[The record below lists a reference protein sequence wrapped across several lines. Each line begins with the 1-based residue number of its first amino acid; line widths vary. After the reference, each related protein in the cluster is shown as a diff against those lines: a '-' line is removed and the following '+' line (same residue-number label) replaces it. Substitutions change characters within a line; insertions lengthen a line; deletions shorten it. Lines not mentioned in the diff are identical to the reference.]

1 MPNTPGE
8 TQLLNDLFRGQYRGL
23 FGCFGAV
30 PTPVLLLACVTVVE
44 EMVALAS
51 FCFGIGQPR
60 SAGLRL
66 VPNALPPVHWPG
78 CSFSRS
84 ISCPL
89 RYGGS
94 TRTQHSRT
102 VHPSRHAAGDHV

>member
-1 MPNTPGE
+1 MPNTLEE
-8 TQLLNDLFRGQYRGL
+8 TRLLNGLLNGLFRGL

-30 PTPVLLLACVTVVE
+30 PTQVLLLSCVTVVE

-66 VPNALPPVHWPG
+66 VPHALPPVHWPG
-78 CSFSRS
+78 CSFGRS

-102 VHPSRHAAGDHV
+102 DHPSRHAVGDHV